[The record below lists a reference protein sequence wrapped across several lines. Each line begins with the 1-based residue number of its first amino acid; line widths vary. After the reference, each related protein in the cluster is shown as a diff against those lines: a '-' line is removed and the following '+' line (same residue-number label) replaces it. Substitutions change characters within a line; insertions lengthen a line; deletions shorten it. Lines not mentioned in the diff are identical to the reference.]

1 MSIIRIFKFL
11 HFSLEI
17 NINEKQDRGNKSYR
31 LPSESQNFPRSR
43 QNFYKLQPHPG
54 LIKNP
59 TDAQIVV
66 NNPKKNIISSNSI
79 LQYMEQIYTLVMIV
93 EKDSKVVFF
102 ALPPANILILSKWE
116 NVMKFNLNYKFI

>member
-66 NNPKKNIISSNSI
+66 NNPKKNIISSNTI

-93 EKDSKVVFF
+93 EKDSEVVFF
-102 ALPPANILILSKWE
+102 ALPPANILILSK
-116 NVMKFNLNYKFI
+116 